1 MIESPEV
8 AGDYYQKI
16 ADRMAVCS
24 SFLPVLFVANE
35 RIRILAS
42 VCVNG
47 LLSCSRRF
55 IL

>member
-16 ADRMAVCS
+16 ADRMAVCF
-24 SFLPVLFVANE
+24 SFVLILSVANVC
-35 RIRILAS
+35 IRILAS
-42 VCVNG
+42 VCVNA
-47 LLSCSRRF
+47 LLNCSRRF

>member
-24 SFLPVLFVANE
+24 LLLLVLFVAKVC
-35 RIRILAS
+35 IRILAS
-42 VCVNG
+42 AFVNG
-47 LLSCSRRF
+47 LLSCSRLF